1 MAADPKKL
9 QEIKDLLD
17 QIQKNYNQLGKKNPF
32 KGIDPNKIKD
42 VNDTI
47 QQLEVGLD
55 GVESQVRRVN
65 SSFDDL
71 EKTLKAVVSEINPK
85 GINATK
91 DLEKGMKGLIKEA
104 QKLANEEE
112 DIGDLS
118 KKQLKAIQ
126 ERARAS
132 SKLAK
137 DSAAALLQEMGI
149 RTQDG
154 KVQQKDGLK
163 IGRMKAEDR
172 AKARSALGILR
183 DENNIQKDVLDKIQD
198 RIDLEDEFNKKIGF
212 GGQLAKGLDKA
223 LQKVGIP
230 ALGIADAIDGAR
242 KNFIKTKGESSVLKD
257 TLKGVAGNLKGVL
270 SSANLIQGAFT
281 FLVSA
286 MMSVDRLT
294 GQLAKNIGVS
304 YKESLKFQEQFNQ
317 VAIDSDHLQVNS
329 KNLNESFNSLNQ
341 EFGGA
346 TNFSNQMLE
355 SFTALT
361 KQAGFTSGTIA
372 EISKLTGSQGTEL
385 ENNVAL
391 MQGEL
396 VAMNA
401 LNGTTFS
408 EKQML
413 EDISKVS
420 KATLITLRNQPLALT
435 RTLMTSKKLAL
446 SFAEME
452 SISSSLLDFEGSIQ
466 SELEAELL
474 TGKQLNLESARQ
486 LALKGDIAGAAA
498 EVAKEVGSAAD
509 FEKMNV
515 IQQEALAKAAGL
527 TREQLSKSL
536 IEREALQKIGMADN
550 DAAKKKYATLR
561 QTMSAEEAAKALGD
575 ERLGAQYESESV
587 QERFAASVEQLK
599 TIFVDIG
606 TAIMPIVSFIADAV
620 SGTAKLVKQYS
631 GLFKVL
637 GSIYLLFKSIS
648 IVQGVMD
655 KFGKLN
661 LANIKFQLGY
671 RKALVLEYFKENV
684 QAKLK
689 NAYELIS
696 LQFTR
701 EGIIAKGAVLAKDL
715 AINAATLVY
724 NGLLGAKNILQNLFN
739 KKKIQEGLIEMKNF
753 AKAAANF
760 LLSVGKLAINAA
772 ISIAKIPIIGP
783 VLAVAAAAAAVA
795 GGMALYSKF
804 KKPAGD
810 MMGTADGRTQVSPK
824 EGGIFEL
831 SKNDDFIAA
840 PGAADA
846 MAKKGEKTNNDSNS
860 GNDNSALLSGISKLI
875 SINQQ
880 ILAKDLTI
888 VMEGE
893 KVGAG
898 IAEAEREI
906 Q

>member
-1 MAADPKKL
+1 
-9 QEIKDLLD
+9 
-17 QIQKNYNQLGKKNPF
+17 
-32 KGIDPNKIKD
+32 
-42 VNDTI
+42 
-47 QQLEVGLD
+47 
-55 GVESQVRRVN
+55 
-65 SSFDDL
+65 
-71 EKTLKAVVSEINPK
+71 
-85 GINATK
+85 
-91 DLEKGMKGLIKEA
+91 
-104 QKLANEEE
+104 
-112 DIGDLS
+112 
-118 KKQLKAIQ
+118 
-126 ERARAS
+126 
-132 SKLAK
+132 
-137 DSAAALLQEMGI
+137 
-149 RTQDG
+149 
-154 KVQQKDGLK
+154 
-163 IGRMKAEDR
+163 
-172 AKARSALGILR
+172 
-183 DENNIQKDVLDKIQD
+183 
-198 RIDLEDEFNKKIGF
+198 
-212 GGQLAKGLDKA
+212 
-223 LQKVGIP
+223 
-230 ALGIADAIDGAR
+230 
-242 KNFIKTKGESSVLKD
+242 
-257 TLKGVAGNLKGVL
+257 
-270 SSANLIQGAFT
+270 
-281 FLVSA
+281 
-286 MMSVDRLT
+286 
-294 GQLAKNIGVS
+294 
-304 YKESLKFQEQFNQ
+304 
-317 VAIDSDHLQVNS
+317 
-329 KNLNESFNSLNQ
+329 
-341 EFGGA
+341 
-346 TNFSNQMLE
+346 MLE